1 MFEKMGRVIVKK
13 PLPILTVTILI
24 TLFFSMF
31 IPSVHFDSNL
41 EHFVPENDAMKAQ
54 EKVNNYFGE
63 GYSAHMI
70 YLSSDN
76 VLDAKSLREEYAVI
90 ENASRVSGVEEVIS
104 FAGIVDLCRVNFED
118 MSYDEDKGI
127 YNCTDVEIN
136 ERVRWILYVMN
147 TNISY
152 LLPYVSYFTL
162 AVNFTQADVED
173 MKTLSYLL
181 SDDLDI
187 TNATADSTII
197 IVLMNNSKNQNV
209 GLDVKKKVDEI
220 KLTYVSVMQTS
231 DAIIEEDVNS
241 AANESGKI
249 LALTALALI
258 SVVLFIGFGKISCV
272 IIPLA
277 TLLVAIIWTLGTMSV
292 LGMSFTIMSVA
303 VVPLMIGLGVDYS
316 VHISKRYFEENRKH
330 NIDDSTMIAVK
341 NTGKALSLALITT
354 VIAFSSNCFSEIKP
368 VKEFGIICA
377 LGIFYAFIVTFFFC
391 LPVRYMIDKKNKS
404 KWRKSWGFQ
413 EMKNI
418 KHKNK
423 KPRLSILLRKMR
435 ERRKTKFSLKISRII
450 TGHKKTIALITIL
463 ITMGALFAAKN
474 IDSEYSVQDFLPSDW
489 ESMQTIEK
497 IEKEFSGASQLE
509 SYILIEGDVSTPQV
523 LNDMNKTLSN
533 IANDKYA
540 VKIDTKLRASSVL
553 KYIRYA
559 VSENKT
565 LGERF
570 NFSSDGMPKK
580 DADVKGMYDYLYDNI
595 SYGWRMKTVLHK
607 TDNKYDATLIRVFVD
622 SKTSDD
628 ARIMYTQLKNDVSG
642 FKNESVSVTG
652 PVIITI
658 TTIDAVQQSQIY
670 STIIS
675 IVLAGV
681 VLIIVYRKML
691 LGLIALLPVILACI
705 WILGTM
711 HILDFSLNV
720 LTVTVTALTIGLGVD
735 YSIHIV
741 ERYREEQKKNA
752 ENPVQSALQHS
763 GSALLISAVTTIFGF
778 GVLMLSPIPA
788 IQQFGLLTSLTIAYC
803 LLASVLVLPAALI
816 LEKPV
821 SPNPLNS
828 QDISR

>member
-1 MFEKMGRVIVKK
+1 MFEKIGRVIVKK

-24 TLFFSMF
+24 TLFFSVF
-31 IPSVHFDSNL
+31 IPSVHFDNNL
-41 EHFVPENDAMKAQ
+41 EHFVPENDVMKAQ
-54 EKVNNYFGE
+54 EKVNNYFGA
-63 GYSAHMI
+63 GYSVHMI

-76 VLDAKSLREEYAVI
+76 VLYGESLREEYAI
-90 ENASRVSGVEEVIS
+90 TENASGISGVEEVVS
-104 FAGIVDLCRVNFED
+104 FAGIVDLCRVDFED
-118 MSYDEDKGI
+118 RSYDEDKGI
-127 YNCTDVEIN
+127 CNCTDVEIN
-136 ERVRWILYVMN
+136 ERARWILYMMN

-152 LLPYVSYFTL
+152 LLPYLSYFNQ
-162 AVNFTQADVED
+162 AVNFTKADIED

-181 SDDLDI
+181 SNDLDV

-197 IVLMNNSKNQNV
+197 IVLMNNSKNQDV
-209 GLDVKKKVDEI
+209 SLDVKKKVDEI
-220 KLTYVSVMQTS
+220 KLTHVRIMQS
-231 DAIIEEDVNS
+231 SEVIVAEDVNR
-241 AANESGKI
+241 ATNESNKI
-249 LALTALALI
+249 LACVAFLLI
-258 SVVLFIGFGKISCV
+258 SIVLFLGFRKISC
-272 IIPLA
+272 IAISLA
-277 TLLVAIIWTLGTMSV
+277 TLLIAIIWTLGTMSI

-303 VVPLMIGLGVDYS
+303 VLPLMIGLGVDYS

-330 NIDDSTMIAVK
+330 NTDDSTIIAVK

-377 LGIFYAFIVTFFFC
+377 LGIFYAFAATFLFC
-391 LPVRYMIDKKNKS
+391 LPVRHMIDKKS
-404 KWRKSWGFQ
+404 KDKWKKSWSLRETKKVKYTVERGLYQ
-413 EMKNI
+413 KTNALDL
-418 KHKNK
+418 KHKNPCK
-423 KPRLSILLRKMR
+423 KLGI
-435 ERRKTKFSLKISRII
+435 TKIVV
-450 TGHKKTIALITIL
+450 GHKKTVALIAILITI
-463 ITMGALFAAKN
+463 GAGFAAKN

-489 ESMQTIEK
+489 ESMQTIER

-540 VKIDTKLRASSVL
+540 VKIDNRLRTGSVL

-570 NFSSDGMPKK
+570 NFTSDGMPKK

-595 SYGWRMKTVLHK
+595 SYGYRIKTVLHK

-622 SKTSDD
+622 SKTTDD
-628 ARIMYTQLKNDVSG
+628 ARIMYDELRNDVSG

-658 TTIDAVQQSQIY
+658 TTIDAIQESQIY
-670 STIIS
+670 STIVS
-675 IVLAGV
+675 IVLAGI

-691 LGLIALLPVILACI
+691 LGLIALLPVILASV

-711 HILDFSLNV
+711 HILGFSLNV

-752 ENPVQSALQHS
+752 ENAVQSALHHS
-763 GSALLISAVTTIFGF
+763 GSALLISAVTTILGF
-778 GVLMLSPIPA
+778 GVLILSPIPA

-803 LLASVLVLPAALI
+803 LLASVLVLPVL
-816 LEKPV
+816 LTGLKRYV
-821 SPNPLNS
+821 
-828 QDISR
+828 